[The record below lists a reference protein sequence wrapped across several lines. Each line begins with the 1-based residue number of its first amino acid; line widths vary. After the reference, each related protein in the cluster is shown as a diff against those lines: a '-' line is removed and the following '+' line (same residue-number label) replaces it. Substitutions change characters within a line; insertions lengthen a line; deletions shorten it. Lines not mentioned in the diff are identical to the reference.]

1 MSMEYRTK
9 KEIRRAVKE
18 RRQALTKK
26 KELEDSRQ
34 ILAYVVSLPEY
45 EAASCVY
52 CYVDYNHE
60 VQTWPIME
68 QAIKDGKRVAV
79 PRVDGTAMDFYY
91 IASREDL
98 EAGYFGIMEP
108 KHGLPMAK
116 ERDALFLM
124 PGVAF
129 DRAHHR
135 VGYGGGFYDRY
146 LERMPELK
154 TVALAYECQMFD
166 EVPFEAFDIRPSV
179 LVTEAGISRL

>member
-1 MSMEYRTK
+1 M
-9 KEIRRAVKE
+9 
-18 RRQALTKK
+18 
-26 KELEDSRQ
+26 
-34 ILAYVVSLPEY
+34 VSLPEY

-108 KHGLPMAK
+108 KHGLPMAE

-135 VGYGGGFYDRY
+135 VGYGGGFYDR
-146 LERMPELK
+146 
-154 TVALAYECQMFD
+154 
-166 EVPFEAFDIRPSV
+166 
-179 LVTEAGISRL
+179 